1 MAEMADARAE
11 LDRWG
16 GELHERVA
24 ELVAVCTPGAEV
36 RPPAEPRVADW
47 HEPVRY
53 RHTLTVRATRDPAVA
68 PAALAERAAAAL
80 AAAGWTVHREAPD
93 GPDGPLIV
101 SGTRPELALRVR
113 FSTTST
119 VVLYTG
125 ETAAVA
131 LRPPASLDAPPPV
144 RTADDVDDGYLL
156 CYECAGTGWCPQCHG
171 RGWIPDEQRGR
182 RRCPE
187 CFDRRVCPVCEGAG
201 QLAVATL
208 TPAQR
213 ANYGHQ
219 T

>member
-68 PAALAERAAAAL
+68 PATLAERAAAAL

-125 ETAAVA
+125 ETAAVPRGA
-131 LRPPASLDAPPPV
+131 PAGRGPPPPGPPPPP
-144 RTADDVDDGYLL
+144 RPRRDIASQPKAGPRGGPPSATAAAGYP
-156 CYECAGTGWCPQCHG
+156 TNS
-171 RGWIPDEQRGR
+171 
-182 RRCPE
+182 
-187 CFDRRVCPVCEGAG
+187 GAG
-201 QLAVATL
+201 VAAPSAST
-208 TPAQR
+208 AASARCAR
-213 ANYGHQ
+213 APGNWRSPR
-219 T
+219 